1 MGGTGNIPTPWAQVK
16 SVYQGE
22 VEAKVR
28 EMLPVPTV
36 SLTLTNKQ

>member
-22 VEAKVR
+22 VEAKV
-28 EMLPVPTV
+28 LCP
-36 SLTLTNKQ
+36 